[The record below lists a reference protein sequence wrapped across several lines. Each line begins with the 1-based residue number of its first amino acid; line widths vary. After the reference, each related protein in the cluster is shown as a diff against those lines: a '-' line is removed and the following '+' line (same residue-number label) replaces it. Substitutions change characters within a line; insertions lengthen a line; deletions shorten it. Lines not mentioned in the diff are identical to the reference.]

1 MHARQTGYGETVAR
15 LVTGAAIVFV
25 LAVANAGAATG
36 IHVSPAS
43 GAPSATFMVSFV
55 VPTQTGVKGSVRT
68 RDQVTASA
76 SATAG
81 GCTGSTLE
89 LAPVAARG
97 SLVHVSLRPAR
108 GEHWC
113 TGTFTGKVLELQTP
127 VCPPRSLCPMYERL
141 RTLGTFSFSVRRF

>member
-1 MHARQTGYGETVAR
+1 MLIRQTGYRETVAR
-15 LVTGAAIVFV
+15 LVTGAAILFV
-25 LAVANAGAATG
+25 LATATAGAATG
-36 IHVSPAS
+36 VHISPAS
-43 GAPSATFMVSFV
+43 GVPSATFTVSFV
-55 VPTQTGVKGSVRT
+55 VPAETGVKGSVRT
-68 RDQVTASA
+68 KDEVTASA

-81 GCTGSTLE
+81 GCTGSALE

-97 SLVHVSLRPAR
+97 SLVHVSLRPSR

-113 TGTFTGKVLELQTP
+113 LGTFTGKVLELQTP

>member
-1 MHARQTGYGETVAR
+1 MDTSQTGYRETVAR

-25 LAVANAGAATG
+25 LATATAAATTG
-36 IHVSPAS
+36 VHISPTS
-43 GAPSATFMVSFV
+43 GVPSTTFTVSFV
-55 VPTQTGVKGSVRT
+55 VPTQTGVRGSVRT
-68 RDQVTASA
+68 KDEVTASA

-89 LAPVAARG
+89 VAPVAARG
-97 SLVHVSLRPAR
+97 SLVHVSLRPSR

-113 TGTFTGKVLELQTP
+113 AGTFTGKVLELQTP

-141 RTLGTFSFSVRRF
+141 RTLGTFSFSVHRS